1 MPQRA
6 ALKGTAEKKK
16 TGWEFSLTLEDDF
29 IKNASL
35 DDADAEPKH
44 DTAGA
49 DAL

>member
-16 TGWEFSLTLEDDF
+16 TGWELSLTLEDDF

-35 DDADAEPKH
+35 DDADAEQTH